1 MKKIISVTMVAALI
15 AFSCGLIPKKV
26 EKNGVRIEYTKEVT
40 PEDANKLLDYLAK
53 NNEDGSIKDFKLSK
67 EGDGFRIKMVTR
79 AGFTAD
85 EKNIE
90 LMTDFACEISK
101 DVYGGKMINLDL
113 CDDKFA
119 LQKGLR
125 SENCEQFEM
134 FDKEMLLF
142 GELELYYGES
152 ITKDQRDEVGN
163 YLVDV
168 FGNDERRTFVID
180 KVDGRG
186 VLSLVITKK
195 KYYEDPELLDIYRVI
210 ACDLTKTLGYDTDV
224 HMCDEYMKKQ
234 KVVGPSKCDK

>member
-1 MKKIISVTMVAALI
+1 MKKIVSICFATTLLLI
-15 AFSCGLIPKKV
+15 SCGLIPKKV
-26 EKNGVRIEYTKEVT
+26 EKNGVRIEYKDVT
-40 PEDANKLLDYLAK
+40 VDDANKLLAYLAA
-53 NNEDGSIKDFKLSK
+53 NNEDGTTKDFKLSK

-79 AGFTAD
+79 SGFTTD

-101 DVYGGKMINLDL
+101 EVFGGKMVNLDL
-113 CDDKFA
+113 CDDTWN
-119 LQKGLR
+119 LQKGLK

-134 FDKEMLLF
+134 FDKEMVLY

-152 ITKDQRDEVGN
+152 IDKKQQDAVGN
-163 YLVDV
+163 YLADV
-168 FGNDERRTFVID
+168 FGDDERKTFVID
-180 KVDGRG
+180 KIDGKG

-210 ACDLTKTLGYDTDV
+210 ACDLTELLGYDTEV

-234 KVVGPSKCDK
+234 KVVQKSKCN